1 MHDLKRIEKTI
12 WENAFEKE
20 KKKPGSKY
28 NLRLAL
34 PRKTAAGDLSIVAER
49 YSSRKFNPKLA
60 KAQG

>member
-1 MHDLKRIEKTI
+1 MKKRKR
-12 WENAFEKE
+12 N
-20 KKKPGSKY
+20 PDQKY

-49 YSSRKFNPKLA
+49 YSSRKSNPKLA